1 MSITLHA
8 TCSNGN
14 LILDR
19 QLSADLEG
27 KTLQIIILESEDRPN
42 VADKLDAPTKL
53 EQFLEHA
60 KQYSFK
66 FPTDYTFNREELY
79 DR

>member
-1 MSITLHA
+1 MSITLKA

-14 LILDR
+14 LILGR

-27 KTLQIIILESEDRPN
+27 KTLQIIILEPEDRPN
-42 VADKLDAPTKL
+42 VADKLDESTKL

-66 FPTDYTFNREELY
+66 LPTDYTFHREELY